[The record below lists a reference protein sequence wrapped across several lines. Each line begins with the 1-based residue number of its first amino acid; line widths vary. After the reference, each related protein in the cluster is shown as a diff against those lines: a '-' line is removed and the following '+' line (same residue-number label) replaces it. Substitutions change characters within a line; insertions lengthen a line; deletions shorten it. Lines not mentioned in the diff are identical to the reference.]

1 MAEELAR
8 ELGLPVIQFNTDS
21 TDKAK
26 DDTPVDHE
34 VQFIPAKIHHD
45 GGQEVKTGHADSLI
59 HLWSYHFI
67 ILPPKI
73 GTYFTKFIQKNEEK
87 GCLEASLR
95 GRPLEGEILQ
105 LPEGYEAAVIQAVG
119 SDGDTFREVKRV
131 QQVTYWNYDKVL
143 PNLIHMT

>member
-1 MAEELAR
+1 M
-8 ELGLPVIQFNTDS
+8 
-21 TDKAK
+21 
-26 DDTPVDHE
+26 
-34 VQFIPAKIHHD
+34 
-45 GGQEVKTGHADSLI
+45 
-59 HLWSYHFI
+59 
-67 ILPPKI
+67 PPKI

-131 QQVTYWNYDKVL
+131 QQVTYWNYDKVQ